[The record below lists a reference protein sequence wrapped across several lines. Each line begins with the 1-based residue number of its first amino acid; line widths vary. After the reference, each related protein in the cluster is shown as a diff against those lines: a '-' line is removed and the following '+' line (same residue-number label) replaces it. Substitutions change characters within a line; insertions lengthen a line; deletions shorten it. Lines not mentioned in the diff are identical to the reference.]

1 MSKYFIFIP
10 NLLSIIRI
18 GLVYPILNNIFIGN
32 FIISLGYFL
41 IASLT
46 DALDGF
52 LARKMKWQTYLGT
65 ILDPIADKLLLSGTV
80 FILWLNSY
88 IPLYIFVIFIGN
100 FIISLGYFLIASLTD
115 ALDGFLARK
124 MSWQTYLGTILDP
137 IADKLLLSGTI
148 FILWLNSYIPLYIFV
163 IFIGRDVAILLGAA
177 VHMTLMESETP
188 LPNILG
194 KITTG
199 LQIAYIVVILF
210 FQIFEINLSL
220 IVLDIFIIIVTLL
233 SLIVYSRN
241 WLLDINK
248 YHNE

>member
-10 NLLSIIRI
+10 NLLSILRI
-18 GLVYPILNNIFIGN
+18 GLVYPILYNIFIGN
-32 FIISLGYFL
+32 FIVSLGYFL
-41 IASLT
+41 VASIT

-65 ILDPIADKLLLSGTV
+65 L
-80 FILWLNSY
+80 
-88 IPLYIFVIFIGN
+88 
-100 FIISLGYFLIASLTD
+100 
-115 ALDGFLARK
+115 
-124 MSWQTYLGTILDP
+124 LDP

-163 IFIGRDVAILLGAA
+163 IFIGRDIAILLGAA
-177 VHMTLMESETP
+177 LHMTLMNSEAP

-199 LQIAYIVVILF
+199 LQISYIVVILF
-210 FQIFEINLSL
+210 FQIFDINLSL
-220 IVLDIFIIIVTLL
+220 IVLDVFILIITLS
-233 SLIVYSRN
+233 SLIVYARN
-241 WLLDINK
+241 WFLDINS